1 MALSVEQLAIFAAI
15 AKGGSLG
22 RAAAVL
28 NMTQP
33 ALSRAVKRLEQHLGA
48 ELFERHSKGMQ
59 LTDIGKAFLPH
70 ATSLHAEATQA
81 LEEIQVLRGA
91 GRGTVRVGA
100 VASTASS
107 ILPPAIE
114 HTLRKW
120 PGLHFDV
127 VEGVWDL
134 LAAGLAKHEIDL
146 ALGAEA
152 PDTDEIVAIRDC
164 SWQDT
169 SHIIVA
175 ADHPLKHR
183 RKLTLADTLQ
193 ERWTIPP
200 AGTGPHQPPVYPSS
214 FARSLRAV
222 RLESISSAFMRSTID
237 VFQASF
243 SPFPATALSRIAAT
257 STVPGPGEAPP
268 APMGVAF
275 AVPLVEDVG
284 GAPPVAVLLVPPE
297 GVAAS
302 ACEPKI
308 APIIFPKI
316 PM

>member
-1 MALSVEQLAIFAAI
+1 MALSVEQLATFTAI
-15 AKGGSLG
+15 AKAGSLG

-33 ALSRAVKRLEQHLGA
+33 ALSRAIKRLEEQLGA

-59 LTDIGKAFLPH
+59 LTEIGKAFLPH

-81 LEEIQVLRGA
+81 LEEIQALRGA
-91 GRGTVRVGA
+91 GKGTVRVGA
-100 VASTASS
+100 VASIASS

-114 HTLRKW
+114 RTLKKW

-164 SWQDT
+164 RWQDT

-175 ADHPLKHR
+175 ADHPLKRR

-200 AGTGPHQPPVYPSS
+200 AGTGPHQHLERV
-214 FARSLRAV
+214 FAEQGLGMPDIVVRTRSITVLKSLVVDSGFLSWMAEPMFEPERRAGLV
-222 RLESISSAFMRSTID
+222 SPLSIAGVDGRR
-237 VFQASF
+237 
-243 SPFPATALSRIAAT
+243 AL
-257 STVPGPGEAPP
+257 
-268 APMGVAF
+268 VAF
-275 AVPLVEDVG
+275 RRRRGLLPVPSLKFLDELRRLTSG
-284 GAPPVAVLLVPPE
+284 RLRRS
-297 GVAAS
+297 AS
-302 ACEPKI
+302 
-308 APIIFPKI
+308 
-316 PM
+316 